1 MVEHNEDT
9 LEGLTPEEQR
19 YFLRGRRMVERHP
32 KGAGRFS
39 AAHRVVF
46 RLTRGSVGGTV
57 LGRPIGL
64 LTTTGRRSGRTRTAP
79 VVYLKDESRFLVV
92 ASNSG
97 LDAPPAWS
105 LNLRA
110 HPNAEIRT
118 RTGKERVVGR
128 QLNGSERTE
137 LWPRLLQHNAMWGA
151 YQSCTERESTVFA
164 LECVANRGPV

>member
-9 LEGLTPEEQR
+9 LEGLTPEEER

-32 KGAGRFS
+32 KGPKHFS

-57 LGRPIGL
+57 MGTPIGL
-64 LTTTGRRSGRTRTAP
+64 LTTTGRRSGRTRTVP
-79 VVYLKDESRFLVV
+79 VVYLEEETRFLVV

-97 LDAPPAWS
+97 LDAPPAWC

-110 HPNAEIRT
+110 DPHAGMRT
-118 RTGKERVVGR
+118 RAGHERVVAR
-128 QLNGSERTE
+128 ELAESERTE

-151 YQSCTERESTVFA
+151 YQSCTERQSAVFA
-164 LECVANRGPV
+164 LDRVP